1 MTESKP
7 SANLPWSAPL
17 KPQIE
22 AALDRFLPPLD
33 AQPEALHRAMRYA
46 VFADGKRLRPQ
57 FLLHVTQ
64 ACGAGHAE
72 VDLAM
77 RAACAV
83 ELIHIASQV
92 HDDLPCFDN
101 AYTRR
106 GRMTVHVLFSEAR
119 ALLVGDALLAQ
130 SFELLTNAGRAQAAR
145 TLRITQLLAR
155 ATGSTSGLIAGQG
168 LEHDHMSG
176 HPATDGA
183 ESYHIMKTGA
193 LFGMAAEAGA
203 VAAGARKT
211 ESWARI
217 GWLVGRGYQLAH
229 ALQTPTN
236 PGAFVV
242 SNGSTSAQ
250 GSAAPRPETPIQR
263 QLRALADRLHTEI
276 QGLAPHPAPLLDF
289 LDSLCLPLLQP
300 GTAASASPGQA
311 TTPAEERQRR
321 TDSRGKE
328 RSKRLSPT
336 PRSV

>member
-7 SANLPWSAPL
+7 AVDLPWSAPL

-33 AQPEALHRAMRYA
+33 TQPEALHRAIRYA

-57 FLLHVTQ
+57 FLLHVAQ
-64 ACGAGHAE
+64 ACGAGRAE

-106 GRMTVHVLFSEAR
+106 GRPTVHVLFSEAR

-130 SFELLTNAGRAQAAR
+130 GFELLTNAGRAQATR
-145 TLRITQLLAR
+145 TLRIAQLLAR
-155 ATGSTSGLIAGQG
+155 ATGSTSGLVAGQG
-168 LEHDHMSG
+168 LEHDHMSA
-176 HPATDGA
+176 HPALGGA
-183 ESYHIMKTGA
+183 ESYHVMKTGA

-203 VAAGARKT
+203 VAAGVRKAAA
-211 ESWARI
+211 WARI

-236 PGAFVV
+236 LVSFVV
-242 SNGSTSAQ
+242 SNGPTSAQ
-250 GSAAPRPETPIQR
+250 GSAVPRPETPTQR
-263 QLRALADRLHTEI
+263 QLRALAGTLHTEI
-276 QGLAPHPAPLLDF
+276 QGLAPHPEPLLEF

-300 GTAASASPGQA
+300 GTAASASPGLA
-311 TTPAEERQRR
+311 STP
-321 TDSRGKE
+321 TVDS
-328 RSKRLSPT
+328 LST
-336 PRSV
+336 